1 MLIDEIRKANVAA
14 MKAHDQNART
24 AYSMVIS
31 AYQALL
37 TSGSGKEVGDAD
49 VIRLIMKFGKELDEE
64 KEGYIQA
71 NRLEDAAKIAK
82 QKEAISVFLP
92 KMLSEAEIRDII
104 AKLDDKSIPFIMK
117 HFKTNYDGK
126 VDMGLVNKIARSL

>member
-49 VIRLIMKFGKELDEE
+49 VIRLIMK
-64 KEGYIQA
+64 
-71 NRLEDAAKIAK
+71 
-82 QKEAISVFLP
+82 EAISVFLP

-104 AKLDDKSIPFIMK
+104 AKLDDKSIPSIMK
-117 HFKTNYDGK
+117 YFKANYDGK

>member
-14 MKAHDQNART
+14 MKAHDQNVRT

-64 KEGYIQA
+64 REGYIQA

-104 AKLDDKSIPFIMK
+104 AKLDDKSIPSIMK
-117 HFKTNYDGK
+117 HFKANYDGK